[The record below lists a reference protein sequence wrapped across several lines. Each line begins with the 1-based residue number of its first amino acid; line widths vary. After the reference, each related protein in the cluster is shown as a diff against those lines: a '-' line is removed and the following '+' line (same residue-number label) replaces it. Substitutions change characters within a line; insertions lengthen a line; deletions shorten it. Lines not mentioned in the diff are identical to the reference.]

1 MSRGKY
7 SPWCYGNTMSN
18 TEYTFNCYGEVPV
31 VWNKE
36 NYDEKLMFDTY
47 DTKGFDSYGYSP
59 FDIDGNYV
67 GVGRGIDRYGYTE
80 NEYLCMTDD
89 KFESVSAYA
98 TELTEFNRI
107 RDTCLTQNETLKSTP
122 KGCDMNLQVSQKKK
136 RKTAAE
142 KRQEQ
147 QAAQDAAN
155 AADWELFKKEYPVK
169 FAALLFDFHKFSAT
183 DYNLDVVRTED
194 NYEFCWGTSWNRKS
208 VDLKPV
214 PPSQQSWEYLYGLEA
229 AEAAIQEERDRIAE
243 AERKQRL
250 RQAALDKLTDEEKQ
264 ALGFA

>member
-7 SPWCYGNTMSN
+7 SPWCYGSDQSSID
-18 TEYTFNCYGEVPV
+18 YAFNCYGEVPV
-31 VWNKE
+31 DWNKE
-36 NYDEKLMFDTY
+36 DYDEKTMCSHY
-47 DTKGFDSYGYSP
+47 DSDGFDRYGYSA
-59 FDIDGNYV
+59 FDIDGNYI
-67 GVGRGIDRYGYTE
+67 GVGQGIDRYGYME

-147 QAAQDAAN
+147 QAEQDAAN

-169 FAALLFDFHKFSAT
+169 FAALIFDFLRFNTT
-183 DYNLDVVRTED
+183 DYSIDIVRTEN
-194 NYEFCWGTSWNRKS
+194 NYEFCWGTEWNRNR
-208 VDLKPV
+208 VDLLPV
-214 PPSQQSWEYLYGLEA
+214 PPENYDWLYLQSFRD
-229 AEAAIQEERDRIAE
+229 AEQAIENEREKLRD
-243 AERKQRL
+243 AERKELLKQT
-250 RQAALDKLTDEEKQ
+250 ALAKLSKEERKV
-264 ALGFA
+264 LGL

>member
-7 SPWCYGNTMSN
+7 SPWCYGSDQSSID
-18 TEYTFNCYGEVPV
+18 YAFNCYGEVPV
-31 VWNKE
+31 DWNKE
-36 NYDEKLMFDTY
+36 DYDEKTMY
-47 DTKGFDSYGYSP
+47 DHYDSDGFDSYGYSS

-122 KGCDMNLQVSQKKK
+122 KGCDMNLQVPPKKK

-147 QAAQDAAN
+147 QAEQDAAN
-155 AADWELFKKEYPVK
+155 AADWELFKKEYPAK
-169 FAALLFDFHKFSAT
+169 FAALMWDYFKYSQT
-183 DYNLDVVRTED
+183 DRNFNITRDND
-194 NYEFCWGTSWNRKS
+194 NYVFTSADGWNQIVSILS
-208 VDLKPV
+208 VE
-214 PPSQQSWEYLYGLEA
+214 PPQNYSWEYLQTFLD
-229 AEAAIQEERDRIAE
+229 AEQSIEREREKQRE
-243 AERKQRL
+243 AERKELLKQT
-250 RQAALDKLTDEEKQ
+250 ALAKLSKDERKV
-264 ALGFA
+264 LGL